1 MYIVIIGCGKMG
13 SSLARE
19 LSIEGHDVSIID
31 NNQENLDMLGSGF
44 NGERIKGVEFD
55 NDILVSAGIENADVF
70 LAMTPDD
77 NINAM
82 AAQVAKTIFK
92 VPRVIARIFNIER
105 EFIYRKLGLETISP
119 TELGVGIVKSRI
131 IEEGTDILVKLDE
144 NFTIMEI
151 PIKSDKLRNVKETEE
166 KFHCVISSILR
177 QGNFMI
183 PSREEEIKNGD
194 KIIIT
199 INDNNK
205 DRLINYMDRELIR

>member
-1 MYIVIIGCGKMG
+1 MYIVIIGCGKLG

-19 LSIEGHDVSIID
+19 LSVEGHDVAIID
-31 NNQENLDMLGSGF
+31 NNQKNLDMLGSGF

-55 NDILVSAGIENADVF
+55 NDVLLSAGIENADVF

-82 AAQVAKTIFK
+82 AAQEAKVMFK

-105 EFIYRKLGLETISP
+105 EFVYRKLGLETISP
-119 TELGVGIVKSRI
+119 TEVGVDIVKSRI

-144 NFTIMEI
+144 NFTIVEI
-151 PIKSDKLRNVKETEE
+151 PIKNNKLKNVRDTEN
-166 KFHCVISSILR
+166 KFHCVVSSILR
-177 QGNFMI
+177 NGSFFI
-183 PSREEEIKNGD
+183 PSREEPIKKGD

-199 INDNNK
+199 VNDNNK
-205 DRLINYMDRELIR
+205 DRLINYINKELIL

>member
-1 MYIVIIGCGKMG
+1 MG

-19 LSIEGHDVSIID
+19 LSIEGHDVAIID

-183 PSREEEIKNGD
+183 PSREEEIKSGD